1 LFYSQVDKKC
11 WASNPDVK
19 KWVAENG
26 GGNVEAYHGHRVAQL
41 ANTLARTAV
50 VWEDLFNHHVA
61 MWPLNTTTVVQ
72 VWRDEWQT
80 ELARVTKAGHRAL
93 LSTCAPFPRML

>member
-1 LFYSQVDKKC
+1 M
-11 WASNPDVK
+11 
-19 KWVAENG
+19 
-26 GGNVEAYHGHRVAQL
+26 EAYHGHRVAQL
-41 ANTLARTAV
+41 ANTLTRTAV
-50 VWEDLFNHHVA
+50 VWEDLFNHHVTT
-61 MWPLNTTTVVQ
+61 MGPLNTTTVVQ